1 MTLPQ
6 AIVQLIGVIFLLTII
21 WKLLSRTKLLPFT
34 LYLIGVNNIYP
45 VWVAEHQ
52 LAYYGIMALC
62 LLYPAAYW
70 LLRCRQYRQEEAE
83 AKGELLAIAYAH
95 HQDEPLPASAGGDP
109 ADGRGE
115 ERIRMTRDRGRRAA
129 ARRPFFQSIRSARI
143 FLLREGPIGCILVS
157 DQLVPPL

>member
-62 LLYPAAYW
+62 LLYPITYW
-70 LLRCRQYRQEEAE
+70 LLRYRQHRQEEAE
-83 AKGELLAIAYAH
+83 VMAELLAGAGAY
-95 HQDEPLPASAGGDP
+95 QYDE
-109 ADGRGE
+109 RYQQMRE
-115 ERIRMTRDRGRRAA
+115 M
-129 ARRPFFQSIRSARI
+129 IRSMD
-143 FLLREGPIGCILVS
+143 S
-157 DQLVPPL
+157 K

>member
-52 LAYYGIMALC
+52 LAYCGIMALC
-62 LLYPAAYW
+62 LLYPITYW
-70 LLRCRQYRQEEAE
+70 LLRYRQHRQEEAE
-83 AKGELLAIAYAH
+83 AMAELLAGAGAY
-95 HQDEPLPASAGGDP
+95 QYDE
-109 ADGRGE
+109 RYQQMWE
-115 ERIRMTRDRGRRAA
+115 M
-129 ARRPFFQSIRSARI
+129 IRSMD
-143 FLLREGPIGCILVS
+143 S
-157 DQLVPPL
+157 K

>member
-21 WKLLSRTKLLPFT
+21 WKLLSRAKLLPFT

-70 LLRCRQYRQEEAE
+70 LLRYRQYRQEEAE

-95 HQDEPLPASAGGDP
+95 HQDERYQQVLEAIRRMDAEKSAS
-109 ADGRGE
+109 E
-115 ERIRMTRDRGRRAA
+115 
-129 ARRPFFQSIRSARI
+129 
-143 FLLREGPIGCILVS
+143 
-157 DQLVPPL
+157 

>member
-62 LLYPAAYW
+62 LLYPITYW
-70 LLRCRQYRQEEAE
+70 LLRYRRHRQEEAE
-83 AKGELLAIAYAH
+83 AMASLLAEAGAY
-95 HQDEPLPASAGGDP
+95 QYDE
-109 ADGRGE
+109 RYQ
-115 ERIRMTRDRGRRAA
+115 RM
-129 ARRPFFQSIRSARI
+129 QEMIRSMD
-143 FLLREGPIGCILVS
+143 S
-157 DQLVPPL
+157 K

>member
-83 AKGELLAIAYAH
+83 AMASLLAEAGAY
-95 HQDEPLPASAGGDP
+95 QYDE
-109 ADGRGE
+109 RYQ
-115 ERIRMTRDRGRRAA
+115 RM
-129 ARRPFFQSIRSARI
+129 QEMIRSMD
-143 FLLREGPIGCILVS
+143 S
-157 DQLVPPL
+157 K

>member
-62 LLYPAAYW
+62 LLYPITYW
-70 LLRCRQYRQEEAE
+70 LLRYRQHRQERAEAE
-83 AKGELLAIAYAH
+83 AELLVMAHSH
-95 HQDEPLPASAGGDP
+95 HQDERYQRMREMIQRMD
-109 ADGRGE
+109 
-115 ERIRMTRDRGRRAA
+115 ERERRA
-129 ARRPFFQSIRSARI
+129 
-143 FLLREGPIGCILVS
+143 E
-157 DQLVPPL
+157 

>member
-70 LLRCRQYRQEEAE
+70 LLRSPPKRPDAGG
-83 AKGELLAIAYAH
+83 AKGAQDAH
-95 HQDEPLPASAGGDP
+95 P
-109 ADGRGE
+109 
-115 ERIRMTRDRGRRAA
+115 
-129 ARRPFFQSIRSARI
+129 
-143 FLLREGPIGCILVS
+143 
-157 DQLVPPL
+157 

>member
-52 LAYYGIMALC
+52 LAYYGIMALW
-62 LLYPAAYW
+62 LLYPAGDW
-70 LLRCRQYRQEEAE
+70 LLRRRQYRQEEAE

-95 HQDEPLPASAGGDP
+95 HQDERYQQVLEA
-109 ADGRGE
+109 
-115 ERIRMTRDRGRRAA
+115 IRRMDAEK
-129 ARRPFFQSIRSARI
+129 S
-143 FLLREGPIGCILVS
+143 VS
-157 DQLVPPL
+157 E